1 MFRYRHSKPITPPT
15 NNPII
20 KTTMNT
26 TATTAMNTTTTT
38 TLNTTA
44 TTAMNTDQT
53 KRPESMM
60 KMIKSIPARFQIKL
74 ILSLD
79 ALQKSE
85 WYRKVSDPQTLS
97 ALLGQAEQWLQ
108 RHPSSSPVYRYMLRI
123 VGVLR
128 HMNMNGQLFTKRN
141 ALILAAIV
149 LYTISPADVVPD
161 VLPAAG
167 MLDDLLL
174 LILGV
179 RLMQGESLETPAT
192 GTGET
197 KHHKTDKH

>member
-1 MFRYRHSKPITPPT
+1 MFRYRHSKPITNLTRTTDTTTTMITT
-15 NNPII
+15 NN
-20 KTTMNT
+20 
-26 TATTAMNTTTTT
+26 TTAMNTTT
-38 TLNTTA
+38 

-60 KMIKSIPARFQIKL
+60 KMIKSIPARFQSKL

-85 WYRKVSDPQTLS
+85 WYRKVSDPQTLG

-108 RHPSSSPVYRYMLRI
+108 KHPSSSPVYRHMLRI

-128 HMNMNGQLFTKRN
+128 HMNMNGQLFTKRK

-179 RLMQGESLETPAT
+179 RLMQGESLEAPAA

-197 KHHKTDKH
+197 EHHKTDKH

>member
-1 MFRYRHSKPITPPT
+1 
-15 NNPII
+15 
-20 KTTMNT
+20 MNT
-26 TATTAMNTTTTT
+26 ST
-38 TLNTTA
+38 

-60 KMIKSIPARFQIKL
+60 KMIKSIPARFQSKL

-85 WYRKVSDPQTLS
+85 WYRKVSDPQTLG

-108 RHPSSSPVYRYMLRI
+108 RHPSSSPVYRHMLRI

-179 RLMQGESLETPAT
+179 RLMQGESLETPAAAMP
-192 GTGET
+192 ET
-197 KHHKTDKH
+197 AAVTTTTPIH

>member
-26 TATTAMNTTTTT
+26 TATTAMNTG
-38 TLNTTA
+38 
-44 TTAMNTDQT
+44 QT

-60 KMIKSIPARFQIKL
+60 KMIKSIPARFQSKL

-85 WYRKVSDPQTLS
+85 WYRKVSDPQTLG

-108 RHPSSSPVYRYMLRI
+108 RHPSSSPVYRHMLRI

-179 RLMQGESLETPAT
+179 RLMQGESLETPAA

-197 KHHKTDKH
+197 EHHKTDKH